1 MSNIKLT
8 MPHRPITTEIR
19 CELSRRF
26 PIAQGDVDLFRYC
39 LKPLPSKYGG
49 QQEAILIFE
58 DGMKSGHSNA
68 ELEGEIVLSFISL
81 LFDCRIRKTGHRVNG
96 LDISGDYPAKAHLS
110 ELFEGQIATGDAAVM
125 VRHLFTLG
133 DQLTKQFVRACNAYA
148 LAIASVELDRSLSFL
163 LLVIALE
170 CLSTQEEFCPNAELN
185 KETKSAKRYCR
196 LVSAYCGEAQ
206 SLYPSGG
213 EEAFLRDLKTVYHS
227 HRSGFVH
234 CGKGVSIASKIADRS
249 GFNSI
254 GHLVNGKEVYT
265 PSLKWFFQITRG
277 TLIGFL
283 LNFPRSDA
291 SPNQEVLADIARSC
305 SVLTMRVGEPNPQIN
320 PDAGDEAM

>member
-1 MSNIKLT
+1 
-8 MPHRPITTEIR
+8 MPHQPIITEIR

-39 LKPLPSKYGG
+39 LKPLPSQYGG

-58 DGMKSGHSNA
+58 DDMKKGHSNA
-68 ELEGEIVLSFISL
+68 EHEGEIVLSFMSL
-81 LFDCRIRKTGHRVNG
+81 LFDCRVRKTGYRVNG
-96 LDISGDYPAKAHLS
+96 LDIGGNHPAKAHLS
-110 ELFEGQIATGDAAVM
+110 ELFEGPLPVEDAAEM

-163 LLVIALE
+163 LLVTALE
-170 CLSTQEEFCPNAELN
+170 CLSTQEEFCSNAELD
-185 KETKSAKRYCR
+185 KSKKSTERYCR
-196 LVSAYCGEAQ
+196 LVSAYCGDVQ
-206 SLYPSGG
+206 SLYPNGG
-213 EEAFLRDLKTVYHS
+213 EEAFLRDLKTVYYS

-234 CGKGVSIASKIADRS
+234 GGKEVSIASKIADQS

-254 GHLVNGKEVYT
+254 GHFVDGKEVFT
-265 PSLKWFFQITRG
+265 PSLKWFFEITRG

-283 LNFPRSDA
+283 LNFPRNDD
-291 SPNQEVLADIARSC
+291 SPNKEVLADIARGR
-305 SVLTMRVGEPNPQIN
+305 SVLTMRVGVPNPPLN
-320 PDAGDEAM
+320 PDAGDEAARVG

>member
-1 MSNIKLT
+1 
-8 MPHRPITTEIR
+8 MPHPPITTELR

-26 PIAQGDVDLFRYC
+26 PIVQGDVDFFRYR

-58 DGMKSGHSNA
+58 DDMTKGHSNG
-68 ELEGEIVLSFISL
+68 EHEGEIVLSFMSL
-81 LFDCRIRKTGHRVNG
+81 LFDCRIRKTGYRVNG
-96 LDISGDYPAKAHLS
+96 LDISGTSPAKAQLS
-110 ELFEGQIATGDAAVM
+110 ELFEGQIPEQDTATM

-163 LLVIALE
+163 LLVTALE
-170 CLSTQEEFCPNAELN
+170 CISTQEEFCPNAELD
-185 KETKSAKRYCR
+185 KSKKSTERYCR
-196 LVSAYCGEAQ
+196 LVQAYCGEVEGF
-206 SLYPSGG
+206 YPSGG
-213 EEAFLRDLKTVYHS
+213 EEAFLRDLKTVYYS

-234 CGKGVSIASKIADRS
+234 GGKEVSIASKMADQA

-254 GHLVNGKEVYT
+254 GHFVDGKEVFT
-265 PSLKWFFQITRG
+265 PSLKWFFQIARS

-283 LNFPRSDA
+283 SNFPRSDS
-291 SPNQEVLADIARSC
+291 SPNEEVLADIARSRA
-305 SVLTMRVGEPNPQIN
+305 VLTMRVGGANPSIEQ
-320 PDAGDEAM
+320 A